1 MRRGLVVAMLVLGAG
16 CSGDGSMFVPPPP
29 APAGNLTVR
38 WTIEDPAGETLLC
51 DDLGVVRATI
61 AIGGEP
67 ESVECGAT
75 QEITFEGISPG
86 RLPVVVRLLTSVDIE
101 VASLITN
108 VDIVDQETTNLDH
121 TFVIDEVM
129 FDTGN
134 IELRWRID
142 QRLAGTA
149 CGLVGAETV
158 RLNTRGGSIATV
170 DESVPCTDG
179 MLFLRNARK
188 GAYSFFVRL
197 LDSAGDELITPVTI
211 SDVGVIANETTEL
224 SVNFVTDVRPVVTT
238 TVSWTVTGTVATS
251 TSCGSARI
259 HQIEATL
266 FARNIDGDPVNLVDT
281 ATAACA
287 DGSIALGGRPD
298 DDLRVRARAF
308 DSFGTPLAT
317 EIVDPVDLSSGS
329 ATVSV
334 DFDP

>member
-1 MRRGLVVAMLVLGAG
+1 MRRGFVVAMLLVGAG
-16 CSGDGSMFVPPPP
+16 CSGDGSTFVPPPP
-29 APAGNLTVR
+29 APAGSLTVR
-38 WTIEDPAGETLLC
+38 WTIQDPAGETLLC
-51 DDLGVVRATI
+51 DDLGVVRTSI

-67 ESVECGAT
+67 ESIECGQP
-75 QEITFEGISPG
+75 QEFTFEGISPG
-86 RLPVVVRLLTSVDIE
+86 RLPVVVRLLSSVDIE

-108 VDIVDQETTNLDH
+108 VDIVDQETTELDH

-142 QRLAGTA
+142 QRLSGTA

-158 RLNTRGGSIATV
+158 RLNTRSGSIAML

-179 MLFLRNARK
+179 MLTVRNARK

-197 LDSAGDELITPVTI
+197 LDGGGDELVTPVTI
-211 SDVGVIANETTEL
+211 SDVGVVANETTEL
-224 SVNFVTDVRPVVTT
+224 SVNFITDVRPVVTT
-238 TVSWTVTGTVATS
+238 TISWTVTGTTATS
-251 TSCGSARI
+251 TSCGDARV
-259 HQIEATL
+259 HRVEATL

-287 DGSIALGGRPD
+287 EGPIPLGGRPD

-308 DSFGTPLAT
+308 DSFGTPIAT